1 MAAGAREMANEF
13 DYVVVGAGSAG
24 CILANRLSA
33 DPATRV
39 LLLEAGPPDNARREV
54 KIPVAF
60 GKLFHT
66 ELDWNYRTEPEP
78 GLNGRGV
85 YWPRGRTLGGSS
97 SINAMMYVRG
107 NPLDYQGWEK
117 LGNEGWGW
125 EDVLPTFKRSE
136 NNERGADSHH
146 GTGGPLNVADLRYV
160 HPLTR
165 AFIEAGKEIG
175 WPYNPDFN
183 GPTQDGIGLTQV
195 TQKGGRRW
203 SAADAYLRPAMTRS
217 NLKVETIALAEK
229 VVFEHRRAVAVQYV
243 TGGLTRVT
251 ARANREVILAAG
263 AINSPQLLMLSGV
276 GPADHLRAVGV
287 RPIHDL
293 PGVGQNLQDHVAA
306 AVQYL
311 MTRPESLL
319 NATSPRALIQF
330 LAFGRGM
337 LTSNVAEATAF
348 VTSSPDLP
356 APDLQFVFAAALYNP
371 EVPDSMEHGYSLG
384 PMLLTPQSRGRIE
397 LRSPHPTYPAAIY
410 AGYLSDPAGDDLR
423 RLVAA
428 LKVARK
434 LALARALDPYRGQ
447 EIRPGPGVES
457 DEDLEEYV
465 RQSAATLYHP
475 VGTCKMGSDR
485 MAVVDDELRVHGVE
499 GLRVI
504 DASVMPLI
512 PRGNTNAPTMM
523 IGEKGADL
531 VLAKNQAAQIGG

>member
-1 MAAGAREMANEF
+1 MANEF
-13 DYVVVGAGSAG
+13 DYVVVGAGTAG
-24 CILANRLSA
+24 CVLANRLSA
-33 DPATRV
+33 DPANRV
-39 LLLEAGPPDNARREV
+39 LLLEAGPPDTARREV

-66 ELDWNYRTEPEP
+66 DLDWNYRTEPEP

-85 YWPRGRTLGGSS
+85 YWPRGKTLGGSS

-107 NPLDYQGWEK
+107 SPLDYDGWEK
-117 LGNEGWGW
+117 LGNEGWSW

-136 NNERGADSHH
+136 NNERGADAYP

-165 AFIEAGKEIG
+165 AFIEAGKEMG
-175 WPYNPDFN
+175 WPFNPDFN
-183 GPTQDGIGLTQV
+183 GPTQVGIGLTQV

-203 SAADAYLRPAMTRS
+203 SEADAYLRPAMSRP

-229 VVFEHRRAVAVQYV
+229 VVFEQRRATAVQYV

-251 ARANREVILAAG
+251 ARAKREVILAAG
-263 AINSPQLLMLSGV
+263 AINSPQLLLLSGI
-276 GPADHLRAVGV
+276 GPADHLRGVGV
-287 RPIHDL
+287 QPIHDL
-293 PGVGQNLQDHVAA
+293 PGVGQNLQDHIAA

-319 NATSPRALIQF
+319 NATSPGALIQF

-348 VTSSPDLP
+348 ASTSPDLP
-356 APDLQFVFAAALYNP
+356 APDIQFVFAAALYNP
-371 EVPDSMEHGYSLG
+371 EVPDSTEHGYSLG
-384 PMLLTPQSRGRIE
+384 PMLLTPKSRGRIE
-397 LRSPHPTYPAAIY
+397 LRSAHPTFPAAIH
-410 AGYLSDPAGDDLR
+410 AGYLSDPAGDVMR

-428 LKVARK
+428 LKVTRK
-434 LALARALDPYRGQ
+434 LAQAQALEPYRGA
-447 EIRPGPGVES
+447 EIRPGPDVKS

-465 RQSAATLYHP
+465 RQTAATLYHP

-485 MAVVDDELRVHGVE
+485 MAVVDDQLRVQGIE

-504 DASVMPLI
+504 DASVMPVI
-512 PRGNTNAPTMM
+512 PRGNTNAPTIM

-531 VLAKNQAAQIGG
+531 VLAAT